1 MEVNNLETTNVTA
14 AEKQYAMFIH
24 LAQFAGVIVPGLG
37 WILPLVLW
45 LVKKDTSA
53 YIDANGKI
61 VMNWIISCL
70 IYGVGGFILTFLL
83 IGIPVLIALG
93 VCSLVFT
100 IMGAIRANDGILWPY
115 PLSIKF
121 IK

>member
-1 MEVNNLETTNVTA
+1 MENTISD

-24 LAQFAGVIVPGLG
+24 ISQFAGVIIPGLG
-37 WILPLVLW
+37 WILPLILW
-45 LVKKDTSA
+45 LTRKDTSS

-61 VMNWIISCL
+61 VMNWIISCFLYAIGASIL
-70 IYGVGGFILTFLL
+70 IFIL
-83 IGIPVLIALG
+83 IGIPLLIALG

-100 IMGAIRANDGILWPY
+100 IIGAIRANEGILWAY

-121 IK
+121 IN

>member
-1 MEVNNLETTNVTA
+1 MENTISD

-24 LAQFAGVIVPGLG
+24 ISQFAGVIIPGLG

-45 LVKKDTSA
+45 LTRKDTSS

-61 VMNWIISCL
+61 VMNWIISCFLYAIGASIL
-70 IYGVGGFILTFLL
+70 IFIL
-83 IGIPVLIALG
+83 IGIPLLIALG

-100 IMGAIRANDGILWPY
+100 IIGAIRANEGIIWAY

-121 IK
+121 IN

>member
-1 MEVNNLETTNVTA
+1 MENTISD

-24 LAQFAGVIVPGLG
+24 ISQFAGVIIPGLG
-37 WILPLVLW
+37 WILPLILW
-45 LVKKDTSA
+45 LTKKDTSS

-61 VMNWIISCL
+61 VMNWIISCFLYAIGASIL
-70 IYGVGGFILTFLL
+70 IFVL
-83 IGIPVLIALG
+83 IGIPLLIALG

-100 IMGAIRANDGILWPY
+100 IIGAIRANEGILWAY

-121 IK
+121 IN